1 MKRRE
6 LIMLSGAA
14 LAAHEA
20 VAQTQTA
27 TGGRGIANSRTAKTL
42 LKYSHA
48 KSSYHIPKNGDKT
61 AKYVSSLSAALSL
74 TPDQQQAASTIFLS
88 AVTFRASASPQ
99 IKAARKNL
107 SDAVLTNDNGAIG
120 QASAAIANLRT
131 QLIHTGAQAHSAFYS
146 ILTPDQQAKLLQ
158 YRS

>member
-6 LIMLSGAA
+6 MIMLSGAA

-20 VAQTQTA
+20 VAQTKTA
-27 TGGRGIANSRTAKTL
+27 ASTGGMASSRAAKTL

-61 AKYVSSLSAALSL
+61 AKYVGSLSVALSL

-88 AVTFRASASPQ
+88 AVTVRAGASPQ

-107 SDAVLTNDNGAIG
+107 SDAVLTSDNGAIG

-131 QLIHTGAQAHSAFYS
+131 QLINTGAQAHSAFYH
-146 ILTPDQQAKLLQ
+146 ILTTDQQAKLLQ
-158 YRS
+158 FRS